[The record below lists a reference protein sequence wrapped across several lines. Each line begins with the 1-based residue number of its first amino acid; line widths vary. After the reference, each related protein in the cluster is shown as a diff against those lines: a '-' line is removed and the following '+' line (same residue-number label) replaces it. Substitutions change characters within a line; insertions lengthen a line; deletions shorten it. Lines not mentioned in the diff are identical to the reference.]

1 MEVYISWSSNE
12 YIMCTVPC
20 IVTIEVVAME
30 QCCASCFFSSSESR
44 RQPNSY
50 LFFEFWRKR
59 LKFPLKKVGGG
70 GDNKNPNTK
79 YY

>member
-30 QCCASCFFSSSESR
+30 APELIAYRS
-44 RQPNSY
+44 NAVLAL
-50 LFFEFWRKR
+50 LFFFFLNFGEN
-59 LKFPLKKVGGG
+59 V
-70 GDNKNPNTK
+70 
-79 YY
+79 